1 MKANTQTFVS
11 ITDANQ
17 NFSKVASLVDEYGSA
32 VILDNDVP
40 RYLVVNFDKAEESAV
55 GDDDVMAVSRAIMT
69 RNKEAY
75 EVLAK

>member
-1 MKANTQTFVS
+1 MKANTQAFVS

-17 NFSKVASLVDEYGSA
+17 DFSKVASLVDEYGSA
-32 VILDNDVP
+32 VILDNDIP
-40 RYLVVNFDKAEESAV
+40 RYLVVNFDKAEESAA
-55 GDDDVMAVSRAIMT
+55 DDVMAVSRAIME